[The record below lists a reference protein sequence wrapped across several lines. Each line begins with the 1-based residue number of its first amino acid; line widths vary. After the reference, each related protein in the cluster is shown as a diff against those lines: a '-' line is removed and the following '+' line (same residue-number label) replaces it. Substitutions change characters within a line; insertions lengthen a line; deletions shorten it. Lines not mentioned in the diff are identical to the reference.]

1 MPANQKLTNY
11 LADIK
16 ERTFARADRFEV
28 TFNIGN
34 LGRAMSANIAPMGG
48 STEETIQLYCEEV
61 QIPGMILSNK
71 EFNIG
76 AWTFYRN
83 TKVGFLGNEINFT
96 FLTTNDWELRGFF
109 EQWMKLCVDTNGQE
123 IGFPEDVM
131 CTIDIKALDVQ
142 DNVTKGWRLYEAMPK
157 VLNLVPLSSSTT
169 APVRNT
175 LIVSSA
181 YWESTDSERSNGLS
195 TFQPQQDS
203 QSNIAGEYDDKA
215 ALRNVQIPLKDVNAQ
230 RLLELYSKNGQ
241 LGDGPGK
248 QWPASQ
254 LKNENHPNSV
264 LTDMKGIQSEHGQDV
279 VSTGVSTLP
288 LQHDDNKPVSG
299 PPAPGAGAGSLQIQ
313 SKHGKNVAGSG
324 AKDLPLQHDDNMLAS
339 GPMQPSK
346 SRGGLSIE
354 SDHGKKV
361 QTDGLHTLEER
372 SERGSGRG
380 LFSFFG
386 L

>member
-1 MPANQKLTNY
+1 MPSSQKLTNY
-11 LADIK
+11 LEDIK
-16 ERTFARADRFEV
+16 KRTFARADRFEV

-34 LGRAMSANIAPMGG
+34 LGKAMSAKIAPMGG
-48 STEETIQLYCEEV
+48 STEQTIQLYCEEV

-123 IGFPEDVM
+123 IGYPEHVM

-195 TFQPQQDS
+195 TFQPQQTS
-203 QSNIAGEYDDKA
+203 QSNIAGDYDDVSGD
-215 ALRNVQIPLKDVNAQ
+215 RDGTNV
-230 RLLELYSKNGQ
+230 G
-241 LGDGPGK
+241 GK
-248 QWPASQ
+248 
-254 LKNENHPNSV
+254 
-264 LTDMKGIQSEHGQDV
+264 IQKLSD
-279 VSTGVSTLP
+279 LP
-288 LQHDDNKPVSG
+288 LQHPGEAYKVPEEKLTSKLELKHDSSNNTISTEHGKAVVSG
-299 PPAPGAGAGSLQIQ
+299 GVNSL
-313 SKHGKNVAGSG
+313 A
-324 AKDLPLQHDDNMLAS
+324 LQHDDNMLAS

-361 QTDGLHTLEER
+361 QSDGLHTLEER
-372 SERGSGRG
+372 SERGRGKG

>member
-28 TFNIGN
+28 TFNIGGLDKVIGDFQAKN
-34 LGRAMSANIAPMGG
+34 VG
-48 STEETIQLYCEEV
+48 ETIQLYCEEV

-109 EQWMKLCVDTNGQE
+109 EQWMKACVDTNGQE

-131 CTIDIKALDVQ
+131 CEIDIKALDVQ

-157 VLNLVPLSSSTT
+157 VLNLVPLSSGTT

-175 LIVSSA
+175 LIVSAA
-181 YWESTDSERSNGLS
+181 YWESTDSEKSDGLA
-195 TFQPQQDS
+195 TFQPNEKAK
-203 QSNIAGEYDDKA
+203 SNIAAEYDDVA
-215 ALRNVQIPLKDVNAQ
+215 GLRNVQTPLKDVDAQ

-241 LGDGPGK
+241 LGDGEGK

-254 LKNENHPNSV
+254 LKNENHPNTV
-264 LTDMKGIQSEHGQDV
+264 ATDMAGIQSEHGQEV
-279 VSTGVSTLP
+279 VSKGLSTLP
-288 LQHDDNKPVSG
+288 LQHDSSNNTIQTEHGLDVLTGGVSTL
-299 PPAPGAGAGSLQIQ
+299 A
-313 SKHGKNVAGSG
+313 
-324 AKDLPLQHDDNMLAS
+324 LQHDDNMLAS

-361 QTDGLHTLEER
+361 QSDGLHTLEER
-372 SERGSGRG
+372 SERGRGKG

>member
-34 LGRAMSANIAPMGG
+34 LDKVIGNFQAKNVG
-48 STEETIQLYCEEV
+48 TTIQLYCEEV

-109 EQWMKLCVDTNGQE
+109 EQWMKACVDTNGQE

-131 CTIDIKALDVQ
+131 CTIDIKALDIQ

-157 VLNLVPLSSSTT
+157 VLNLVPLSSGTT

-175 LIVSSA
+175 LIVSAA
-181 YWESTDSERSNGLS
+181 YWESSNSEKSDGLAS
-195 TFQPQQDS
+195 FQPNEDAK
-203 QSNIAGEYDDKA
+203 SNIAVEYDDVSGY
-215 ALRNVQIPLKDVNAQ
+215 RDVQAPLKDVNAE
-230 RLLELYSKNGQ
+230 RLLNIYSKNGQ

-248 QWPASQ
+248 QWPASL
-254 LKNENHPNSV
+254 LKNENHPNTV
-264 LTDMKGIQSEHGQDV
+264 ATDMAGIQSEHGKAV
-279 VSTGVSTLP
+279 ESNGLNKLA
-288 LQHDDNKPVSG
+288 LQHDSSNNTIATD
-299 PPAPGAGAGSLQIQ
+299 
-313 SKHGKNVAGSG
+313 HGKNVAGNG
-324 AKDLPLQHDDNMLAS
+324 AKDLPLQHGESTTFIKDGHGRDVVDN
-339 GPMQPSK
+339 
-346 SRGGLSIE
+346 
-354 SDHGKKV
+354 
-361 QTDGLHTLEER
+361 GLHTLEER
-372 SERGSGRG
+372 SERGRGKG